1 MKRLREICRR
11 LFGSQAVAMRPEH
24 AVQPLPPAFEECAP
38 LLIGPPA
45 EAALPK
51 PPMNLAPEL
60 EHLLLRIRPLNRALR
75 AAVVRQGQLAAR
87 LFRPDV
93 TPLCVTEEQVKT
105 LLGDVNELM
114 KGEVAIGMPA
124 LLTPEEE
131 AAEEALRAG
140 AGESHSPLPLDR
152 LTQALRLTPFEQE
165 AVLLCAAV
173 ELDRSYERIYA
184 YILDDLNR
192 RYPCI
197 ELLSA
202 LTADSL
208 AERCARREALQAHSK
223 LRRTGVLQSFGSP
236 ATELRQE
243 LLLAPSLFAYLI
255 GAGADTTGEFYDRAE
270 VRIPALLDETELPPE
285 TNRVF
290 IERVSMALRTGRV
303 AALGVWGTRH
313 SGQDDVAMALASAA
327 GLPLRRLLI
336 EEPLPQGVTPEQRIR
351 EAVGIAA
358 ALGAILWIDT
368 DALIDPNQERA
379 QGLSAS
385 MTNALSTSSTPVIL
399 TGIHPWRPTAL
410 LGARPYAEIELAAP
424 AYAARQTM
432 WRRTLP
438 DVSQEQ
444 RDDLAA
450 RYRLQAA
457 ELRAVAQ
464 VAETQAWLAGNGV
477 PAPISDQLEQAC
489 VAVTSKN
496 SHRFATVI
504 KARRG
509 ADDLILPAALHRQV
523 IEVAQ
528 FFKAWP
534 RVAEGWGFGRLV
546 TGEGGI
552 KALFTGDSGTGKT
565 LAAEVIANE
574 LHMPLLKIDL
584 SRIVSKWVGE
594 TEKHLEQAFCE
605 AEDSHAVLFF
615 DEADALFGKRG
626 EVRHGVDR
634 YANMEVSYLLQRL
647 EAYYGL
653 VILASNLRD
662 NIDVA
667 FTRRFQIALHF
678 PRPEPAERRRIWELA
693 FPKSAPLEEGIDFK
707 VLARLDLTG
716 AGIVGAAQT
725 AALLALESE
734 VETGYAVITKS
745 HLVRAIARQYR
756 REARLLTSSELGPY
770 APLLQ
775 EAK

>member
-1 MKRLREICRR
+1 MKILYAIYRR
-11 LFGSQAVAMRPEH
+11 LFKRQAVAVRPEP
-24 AVQPLPPAFEECAP
+24 AVQPLPPALEACAP
-38 LLIGPPA
+38 LLLGAPS
-45 EAALPK
+45 ALPK
-51 PPMNLAPEL
+51 PAMNLTPEM
-60 EHLLLRIRPLNRALR
+60 EHLLLRLRPLNRALR
-75 AAVVRQGQLAAR
+75 AAIAKQGQLAAR

-105 LLGDVNELM
+105 LLGDVDQLM
-114 KGEVAIGMPA
+114 KGEIAAGAPA

-131 AAEEALRAG
+131 AVEEALRDRA
-140 AGESHSPLPLDR
+140 AESHFSLPLDR
-152 LTQALRLTPFEQE
+152 LAQALRLTPYEQE

-202 LTADSL
+202 LTAGSL

-223 LRRTGVLQSFGSP
+223 LRRSRVLQSFGSA

-243 LLLAPSLFAYLI
+243 LRLAPSLFAYLI
-255 GAGADTTGEFYDRAE
+255 GAGADTTSEFYDRAE
-270 VRIPALLDETELPPE
+270 VRIPALEETELPPE
-285 TNRVF
+285 TNRAF
-290 IERVSMALRTGRV
+290 IERVGMALRTGRV

-313 SGQDDVAMALASAA
+313 SGQDEVTMAIAAAA

-336 EEPLPQGVTPEQRIR
+336 EEPLPQGITPDERIR
-351 EAVGIAA
+351 EAAGIAA

-368 DALIDPNQERA
+368 DALIDPNRERSRY
-379 QGLSAS
+379 LSAS
-385 MTNALSTSSTPVIL
+385 LADELSMSTTPVIL
-399 TGIHPWRPTAL
+399 TGIHPWRPAAL
-410 LGARPYAEIELAAP
+410 LGARCYAEIELSAP
-424 AYAARQTM
+424 AYEARQMM
-432 WRRTLP
+432 WRHALSEA
-438 DVSQEQ
+438 SQEQ

-457 ELRAVAQ
+457 ELRAVAR
-464 VAETQAWLAGNGV
+464 VAQTQAWLAGNGA
-477 PAPISDQLEQAC
+477 PAPVGDQLERAC
-489 VAVTSKN
+489 IVVTSKN
-496 SHRFATVI
+496 SNRFATVI

-509 ADDLILPAALHRQV
+509 ADDLILPKALHRQV

-534 RVAEGWGFGRLV
+534 RVAESWGFGRLV

-565 LAAEVIANE
+565 LAAEVIAHE

-605 AEDSHAVLFF
+605 AEDSHAILFF
-615 DEADALFGKRG
+615 DEADSLFGKRG

-662 NIDVA
+662 NIDAA

-678 PRPEPAERRRIWELA
+678 PRPEPAERLRIWELA
-693 FPKSAPLEEGIDFK
+693 FPKSAPLEPGIDFK

-734 VETGYAVITKS
+734 GETGEAVITKS
-745 HLVRAIARQYR
+745 HIVRAIARQYR
-756 REARLLTSSELGPY
+756 REARLLTRSELGPY